1 MFKLGKRGNSMKK
14 AAVTIALLGAI
25 WAFVGMAY
33 AQHADHQMTTPA
45 DLKWT
50 PVAAIRGADIAVI
63 EGPMDQAGVPF
74 TARIKFPAN
83 AKVPPHWHSQIE
95 HATVISGALNMGVGD
110 KFDASKTQALG
121 PGSVSIMQ
129 PGTHHF
135 AWFGEETVL
144 QLHGIGPWTVT
155 YVNPADDPKNQ
166 AKE

>member
-1 MFKLGKRGNSMKK
+1 MQRL
-14 AAVTIALLGAI
+14 AVTTTALVGGI
-25 WAFVGMAY
+25 CVVVGMAY

-45 DLKWT
+45 DLKWA
-50 PVAAIRGADIAVI
+50 PVAAISGAQIAVI

-83 AKVPPHWHSQIE
+83 AKVPAHWHSTIE
-95 HATVISGALNMGVGD
+95 HVTVISGVLNMGVGD
-110 KFDASKTQALG
+110 KLDTGKTQALG
-121 PGSVSIMQ
+121 PGSMSIMQ
-129 PGTHHF
+129 SGTHHF

-166 AKE
+166 AKN